1 MSYNEHPSTHT
12 LAFDGDITRRGFWLY
27 VWRIKYGG
35 DKEVLYVGRTG
46 DSSSLNA
53 GAPYACMG
61 RHLDPKSR
69 GNSIYTK
76 LQEHKINP
84 QCCKFE
90 MIAHGP
96 LLFEP
101 PHKHTPNDKDKEE
114 FRNMRDIMAALEQG
128 LTEAL
133 RRGEYCVLNTVR
145 NLKPLCWQCWVRV
158 HQAFQKHF
166 DQIALAPRPTTEK
179 DHSCTYHRGN

>member
-1 MSYNEHPSTHT
+1 MVVQRTPVNPYIGIRWRQ
-12 LAFDGDITRRGFWLY
+12 ATRRGFWLY

-53 GAPYACMG
+53 GAPYARMG
-61 RHLDPKSR
+61 QHLDPKSR

-90 MIAHGP
+90 MIARGP

-101 PHKHTPNDKDKEE
+101 PHK
-114 FRNMRDIMAALEQG
+114 
-128 LTEAL
+128 
-133 RRGEYCVLNTVR
+133 
-145 NLKPLCWQCWVRV
+145 
-158 HQAFQKHF
+158 
-166 DQIALAPRPTTEK
+166 PT
-179 DHSCTYHRGN
+179 RQRQR